1 MSRKPPIFKR
11 TDLRK
16 AFEGARDAGI
26 TARVDILRDGTIRLT
41 PVALQAPAA
50 APDVNEWDRVLSGK
64 PPVRP

>member
-26 TARVDILRDGTIRLT
+26 NARVDILRDGTIRLI
-41 PVALQAPAA
+41 PMPPEAA
-50 APDVNEWDRVLSGK
+50 APDANEWDRALGN